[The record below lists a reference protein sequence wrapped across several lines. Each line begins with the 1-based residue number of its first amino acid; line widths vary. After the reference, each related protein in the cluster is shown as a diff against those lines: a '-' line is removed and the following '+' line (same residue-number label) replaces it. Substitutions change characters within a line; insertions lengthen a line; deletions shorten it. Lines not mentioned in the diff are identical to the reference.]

1 MTQKPK
7 LEELGSPLKRI
18 KNLREVDP
26 KEVLELETRLRST
39 YVRRM
44 NEQAREAR
52 LRAEK
57 LRDKILY

>member
-1 MTQKPK
+1 MTQKSK

-18 KNLREVDP
+18 KNLKEVDP
-26 KEVLELETRLRST
+26 QKVLELEARLKTT

-44 NEQAREAR
+44 GEQAREAR

>member
-1 MTQKPK
+1 MTQKTK
-7 LEELGSPLKRI
+7 LEELGSPLQRI
-18 KNLREVDP
+18 KNLKEVDP
-26 KEVLELETRLRST
+26 KKVSDLEARLKNT

-44 NEQAREAR
+44 GEQAREAR

>member
-26 KEVLELETRLRST
+26 TKVSEMETRLRST

-44 NEQAREAR
+44 GEQAREAR

>member
-26 KEVLELETRLRST
+26 KRASELEARLKTT

-44 NEQAREAR
+44 GEQAREAR